1 MNWNS
6 LRSII
11 DFLIVLQLAAG
22 GMLVGLGCSDTGT
35 KWVCDAANV
44 PMWLLPWLTGFA
56 MVLGFVR
63 MILKGLTSA
72 GGLFG
77 KETKV
82 IAFLTVMLIYAWL
95 AGQLVA

>member
-1 MNWNS
+1 
-6 LRSII
+6 
-11 DFLIVLQLAAG
+11 
-22 GMLVGLGCSDTGT
+22 
-35 KWVCDAANV
+35 
-44 PMWLLPWLTGFA
+44 

-82 IAFLTVMLIYAWL
+82 IAFLTLMLVYAWL